1 MLTQDEKDTIMSNE
15 KVQIIQEFFST
26 LLQKRSHLLHSTEEE
41 ISEVYAKSKD
51 RAKTCK
57 ELTKILQESKT
68 DKEILEAIKKL

>member
-1 MLTQDEKDTIMSNE
+1 MSNE
-15 KVQIIQEFFST
+15 KDIKMSE
-26 LLQKRSHLLHSTEEE
+26 LLNVWYPKRTTFLHSTEEE
-41 ISEVYAKSKD
+41 IFEVYAKSKD